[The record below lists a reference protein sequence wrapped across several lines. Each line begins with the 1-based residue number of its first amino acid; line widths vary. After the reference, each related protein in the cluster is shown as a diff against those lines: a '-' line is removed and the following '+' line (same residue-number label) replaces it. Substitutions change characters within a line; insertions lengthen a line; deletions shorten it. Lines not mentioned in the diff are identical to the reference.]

1 VATSL
6 NPLQFEYSSLHH
18 YASKHTAIGQHC
30 FYDCLSNVVFT
41 SFRLVD
47 LRIIY
52 RQWLTVNLTASQ
64 QPAMCQ
70 VKHETPSL
78 KTCAGTMW
86 RLVRVTHEYGAVVE
100 WSAAG
105 ESRCAR
111 REIPFAASPCN
122 SNLTLSVSNEAE
134 ASRREA
140 IVWPLKRFI

>member
-1 VATSL
+1 VPRTLLFQSFQFIIHYGHKIRHHAVWARGNIVTS
-6 NPLQFEYSSLHH
+6 
-18 YASKHTAIGQHC
+18 TAIRVLSPPPLCFKTHC
-30 FYDCLSNVVFT
+30 HWPALFYDCLSNVVFT

-86 RLVRVTHEYGAVVE
+86 RLVRVIHEYGAVVE
-100 WSAAG
+100 W
-105 ESRCAR
+105 
-111 REIPFAASPCN
+111 
-122 SNLTLSVSNEAE
+122 
-134 ASRREA
+134 
-140 IVWPLKRFI
+140 